1 MEKIKFTLHKT
12 RGNKVIFIEEQEENK
27 LLFEYIGDF
36 PKEEKQDK
44 ILSYEQT
51 LKEIHKLLKY
61 GFEIM
66 AD

>member
-1 MEKIKFTLHKT
+1 MKKIKFTLQLPRKHK
-12 RGNKVIFIEEQEENK
+12 VVFIEEQEENK
-27 LLFEYIGDF
+27 LLFEFIGDF
-36 PKEEKQDK
+36 PAGEKEDK

-51 LKEIHKLLKY
+51 LKEIYQMLKN

>member
-1 MEKIKFTLHKT
+1 MEKIKFTLHKP

-27 LLFEYIGDF
+27 ILFEHFGDF

-44 ILSYEQT
+44 TLSYEQT

>member
-1 MEKIKFTLHKT
+1 MEKIKFTLHQP
-12 RGNKVIFIEEQEENK
+12 RGNKVVFIEEQSENK
-27 LLFEYIGDF
+27 LLFEFIGDF
-36 PKEEKQDK
+36 PTGEKEDK

-51 LKEIHKLLKY
+51 LKEIYQMLKN

>member
-1 MEKIKFTLHKT
+1 MEKIKFSLQLPRKH
-12 RGNKVIFIEEQEENK
+12 KVIFIEEQEENK

-44 ILSYEQT
+44 IMTYEET
-51 LKEIHKLLKY
+51 LKEIYKLLNNS
-61 GFEIM
+61 FEIM

>member
-1 MEKIKFTLHKT
+1 MEKIKFTLHKP

-44 ILSYEQT
+44 IMTYEET
-51 LKEIHKLLKY
+51 LKEIYKLLNND
-61 GFEIM
+61 FEIM
-66 AD
+66 AF

>member
-1 MEKIKFTLHKT
+1 MKKIKFTLQKPRKH
-12 RGNKVIFIEEQEENK
+12 KVIFIEEQSENK

-44 ILSYEQT
+44 IMTYEET
-51 LKEIHKLLKY
+51 LKEIYQLLDS

-66 AD
+66 AG

>member
-1 MEKIKFTLHKT
+1 MEKIKFTLHKPRKT
-12 RGNKVIFIEEQEENK
+12 QVVFIEEQSENK
-27 LLFEYIGDF
+27 LLFEFIGDF
-36 PKEEKQDK
+36 PEGEKEDK

-51 LKEIHKLLKY
+51 LKEIYQMLKN

>member
-1 MEKIKFTLHKT
+1 MEKIKFSLQLPRKH
-12 RGNKVIFIEEQEENK
+12 KVIFIEEQSEN
-27 LLFEYIGDF
+27 
-36 PKEEKQDK
+36 K

-51 LKEIHKLLKY
+51 LKAIYQMLKD

>member
-1 MEKIKFTLHKT
+1 MEKIKFTLHKPRKT
-12 RGNKVIFIEEQEENK
+12 QVVFIEEQEENK
-27 LLFEYIGDF
+27 LLFEFIGDF
-36 PKEEKQDK
+36 PEGEKEDK

-51 LKEIHKLLKY
+51 LKEIYQMLKN

>member
-1 MEKIKFTLHKT
+1 MEKIKFTLYKP

-44 ILSYEQT
+44 IMTYKET
-51 LKEIHKLLKY
+51 LKEIYKLLNNS
-61 GFEIM
+61 FEIM
-66 AD
+66 AF

>member
-1 MEKIKFTLHKT
+1 MEKIKFTLHKPRKT
-12 RGNKVIFIEEQEENK
+12 QVVFIEEQEENK
-27 LLFEYIGDF
+27 LLFEFIGDF
-36 PKEEKQDK
+36 PAGEKEDK

-51 LKEIHKLLKY
+51 LKEIYQMLKN